1 LAERSRG
8 AGDGGGA
15 VPQSVW
21 SGTISFGLVM
31 LPVKLYPATKAR
43 DVRFHEFDASTG
55 RRIRHRRVVE
65 DTEPVF
71 PSDAEP
77 PSGRAVGG
85 PGVDE
90 PPPVAPPWAD
100 QDVPEGAPAGR
111 QPEVAT
117 EWVAPQPEPRGT
129 AEREVS
135 FGDVALGYEIEPGRT
150 VLLSRDEIRE
160 LRPQRSGVVE
170 IEEFVDLASIDPIWF
185 EKSYYAVPQPG
196 AGGERPYAL
205 LVEALEQAGRVGIGR
220 IVLRTKEHLAAIRPT
235 HGVLALETLFHAD
248 EVRDPV
254 LVYRPPAIES
264 PTERELR
271 IATQLIDMLA
281 ADWDPARYEDRDR
294 ARLLE
299 LIERRAGER
308 VIATPAEAE
317 PPSNVTDLME
327 ALRASVEAIKERDA
341 RGDRGERRTG

>member
-1 LAERSRG
+1 
-8 AGDGGGA
+8 
-15 VPQSVW
+15 
-21 SGTISFGLVM
+21 
-31 LPVKLYPATKAR
+31 
-43 DVRFHEFDASTG
+43 
-55 RRIRHRRVVE
+55 
-65 DTEPVF
+65 
-71 PSDAEP
+71 
-77 PSGRAVGG
+77 
-85 PGVDE
+85 
-90 PPPVAPPWAD
+90 
-100 QDVPEGAPAGR
+100 
-111 QPEVAT
+111 
-117 EWVAPQPEPRGT
+117 
-129 AEREVS
+129 
-135 FGDVALGYEIEPGRT
+135 
-150 VLLSRDEIRE
+150 LLSRDEIRE

-235 HGVLALETLFHAD
+235 RGVLALETLFHAD
-248 EVRDPV
+248 EVREP
-254 LVYRPPAIES
+254 LNVYRPPAIEA

-294 ARLLE
+294 ARLLD

-308 VIATPAEAE
+308 VIATPSEEE

-327 ALRASVEAIKERDA
+327 ALRASVEAIKDRDA
-341 RGDRGERRTG
+341 RGDRDERRTG